1 VMKKRTGSHET
12 SIREFGIENNRVR
25 VGEPL
30 VAFQGVLTGVPS
42 YRGGVEPLL
51 SDGAKPG

>member
-1 VMKKRTGSHET
+1 MKKRTGFHET

-42 YRGGVEPLL
+42 YRGGLEPLL
-51 SDGAKPG
+51 SDDGKRG